1 MCMCKCCERNIVKQP
16 CTKGNTDGEGC
27 VQCTETFSSA
37 EVQQLLSHRACAL
50 GQKMTVRL
58 CAVGKVGP
66 LSDHLDSLNL
76 RWNIHSAALNINTLN

>member
-1 MCMCKCCERNIVKQP
+1 MRMCKYCERNIVKQP

-50 GQKMTVRL
+50 SYKLTVRL
-58 CAVGKVGP
+58 CAVEKVGVK
-66 LSDHLDSLNL
+66 LELEQAGNCRYQLV
-76 RWNIHSAALNINTLN
+76 RR